1 MKLLALMLFGSILT
15 GCATVTIIDSNK
27 GCTVSVNEPVQVTY
41 ASERCEVTVG
51 GNDAQQQAQ

>member
-15 GCATVTIIDSNK
+15 GCATVTIIDSDK

-41 ASERCEVTVG
+41 TSERCEVTVG
-51 GNDAQQQAQ
+51 GKDAQQQAQ